1 MYIYV
6 CAYVYTY
13 MHTYIPNRILLSHKE
28 WNFSTCH
35 NMFWVGRHY
44 VGEISQIK
52 INTVWYHLYVESE
65 KHNKVLNITKRCKLT
80 DIQKKG
86 VVTSEEREGEEGNT
100 GVKDK
105 RYKELGIK

>member
-1 MYIYV
+1 M
-6 CAYVYTY
+6 
-13 MHTYIPNRILLSHKE
+13 
-28 WNFSTCH
+28 
-35 NMFWVGRHY
+35 
-44 VGEISQIK
+44 
-52 INTVWYHLYVESE
+52 ESE
-65 KHNKVLNITKRCKLT
+65 KHNKVLNITKGCKLT